1 MRILA
6 FTVSASALAALAL
19 IAAVPAAAQQEPRQ
33 QEPPAR
39 VGRVSFIQGTLA
51 FHVQG
56 EAAWSAAAVNFP
68 VAAGSAFWSDPKSRA
83 ELRIG
88 TQTVDMAGNTDV
100 EVTKLDKQATQ
111 LALPQGRIGVRL
123 RQLGEGESAGID
135 IPRGGVWLLE
145 PGRYDIDAGTADR
158 PARVAVYEGSAR
170 FAAGTVEVAV
180 KAGEVA
186 VLSGAEPVVANIERA
201 APDEFAQWC
210 SSRDYDLQRLA
221 APYRVSPRMTGF
233 EELDEYGA
241 WREVADYGEVWFPRS
256 QAADWAPYRDGS
268 WLWEEPWGWNWVGAE
283 PWGFAPYHYGRWAYI
298 DNAWGWAPMRRR
310 SSSSCPTHCRFW
322 PRRQPAPPSA
332 GSRWGRARLIGPGTA
347 PMRATLPRSIP
358 EASAIPAISARGR
371 PATLPA
377 PT

>member
-1 MRILA
+1 SLVDIAVLRQPRGNDHLCRPTCRRGFAMRILA
-6 FTVSASALAALAL
+6 SAVFASSLTALAL

-51 FHVQG
+51 FHIQG
-56 EAAWSAAAVNFP
+56 ETAWSAAAVNFP

-100 EVTKLDKQATQ
+100 EIAKLDKQASQ
-111 LALPQGRIGVRL
+111 LPLPQGRIGVRL
-123 RQLGEGESAGID
+123 RQLGEGESVEID
-135 IPRGGVWLLE
+135 IPRGGIWLLE
-145 PGRYDIDAGTADR
+145 PGRYDIDAGASDR

-180 KAGEVA
+180 KAGEAA

-210 SSRDYDLQRLA
+210 SSRDYDLRRLA

-256 QAADWAPYRDGS
+256 LAADWAPYRDGN

-283 PWGFAPYHYGRWAYI
+283 PWGF
-298 DNAWGWAPMRRR
+298 
-310 SSSSCPTHCRFW
+310 
-322 PRRQPAPPSA
+322 
-332 GSRWGRARLIGPGTA
+332 
-347 PMRATLPRSIP
+347 
-358 EASAIPAISARGR
+358 
-371 PATLPA
+371 
-377 PT
+377 